1 MGFWSLKKLD
11 EDVVWRKPGGT
22 ERRVATARYGDPDAI
37 LMSAYVAES
46 NYSMYREY
54 KYAYETTLTTFLSA
68 FGTKDSE
75 RIEGA
80 ADLNV
85 TTTICFPNASEVIT
99 FLSRV

>member
-1 MGFWSLKKLD
+1 MVLH
-11 EDVVWRKPGGT
+11 
-22 ERRVATARYGDPDAI
+22 VAAARYGDPDAI

-54 KYAYETTLTTFLSA
+54 KYGYETTLTTFLSA
-68 FGTKDSE
+68 FGTKDGE

-99 FLSRV
+99 FFSRVKAIFRHFLINLSNVGDHTL

>member
-1 MGFWSLKKLD
+1 MKTLFDASL
-11 EDVVWRKPGGT
+11 VVLH
-22 ERRVATARYGDPDAI
+22 VATARYGDPDAI

-54 KYAYETTLTTFLSA
+54 KYGYETTLTTFLSA
-68 FGTKDSE
+68 FGTKDGE

-85 TTTICFPNASEVIT
+85 TTTICFPNASEV
-99 FLSRV
+99 

>member
-1 MGFWSLKKLD
+1 MY
-11 EDVVWRKPGGT
+11 
-22 ERRVATARYGDPDAI
+22 VATARYGDPDAI

-54 KYAYETTLTTFLSA
+54 KYGYETTLTTFLSA
-68 FGTKDSE
+68 FGTKDGE

-85 TTTICFPNASEVIT
+85 TTTICFPNASEVRYNLSFSCLSNISA
-99 FLSRV
+99 FLNQFVKRR